1 MTIIVSGTGIAG
13 MSAALAAANAGH
25 EVTLCGHLASPPPAG
40 GIQLAPNGWQA
51 LDQLG
56 LFDAAI
62 KRATKLDHIIVRDL
76 NNGATLTRL
85 DLANHYASI
94 GRADLLDLF
103 QSVVAKHPAITHH
116 PTLIS
121 QAVPHKDG
129 VDLVLDDGRS
139 LMAAALVAADG
150 IAGLGRRF
158 VTGAASSEMAN
169 PARHLGRVAM
179 RADIDAA
186 DLPAVFAQPA
196 SNLWLGQG
204 AHLVHYPI
212 AGGGRINFAVT
223 LPAQLA
229 DSHWQAK
236 IFGTNPLFE
245 QLATGQF
252 QWAKTSVSPAGS
264 PLCWRRGRVVLAGD
278 AAHIMPPHLAQGA
291 GQALQDAASLQQALT
306 TAASIDDA
314 LASYARQRTSA
325 VSAVVRKADISGKI
339 MALGGARGR
348 LRNIMIGLA
357 GPGFLQSWLADVWA
371 GDPAMAEETTKRS
384 A

>member
-13 MSAALAAANAGH
+13 MSAALAAANAGY
-25 EVTLCGHLASPPPAG
+25 EVALCGHLASPPPAG
-40 GIQLAPNGWQA
+40 GIQLAPNGWRA

-76 NNGATLTRL
+76 NNGATLTHL

-150 IAGLGRRF
+150 IAGLGRRL

-179 RADIDAA
+179 RADIDTA

-252 QWAKTSVSPAGS
+252 QWAKTSVLPAGS

-306 TAASIDDA
+306 TAATIDDA

-325 VSAVVRKADISGKI
+325 VSAVVCKADISGKI

-371 GDPAMAEETTKRS
+371 GDPAMAEKTTKRS

>member
-25 EVTLCGHLASPPPAG
+25 TVTLCGQLASLPPAG
-40 GIQLAPNGWQA
+40 GIQLAPNGWRA
-51 LDQLG
+51 IDQLG

-62 KRATKLDHIIVRDL
+62 KRATRLNHIVVRDL
-76 NNGATLTRL
+76 DSGATLSRL
-85 DLANHYASI
+85 DLANHYGSM
-94 GRADLLDLF
+94 GRADLLDLL
-103 QSVVAKHPAITHH
+103 QGAVAKHRAITHH
-116 PTLIS
+116 SALIS

-129 VDLVLDDGRS
+129 VDLVFDDGHS
-139 LMAAALVAADG
+139 MVAAALIAADG
-150 IAGLGRRF
+150 VAGLGRRL
-158 VTGAASSEMAN
+158 VTGAASGEITF
-169 PARHLGRVAM
+169 PGRVAM

-186 DLPAVFAQPA
+186 NLPAVFAQPV

-212 AGGGRINFAVT
+212 AGGRRINFAVT
-223 LPAQLA
+223 LSAQL
-229 DSHWQAK
+229 SEGHWQAK

-245 QLATGQF
+245 RLRTAQF
-252 QWAKTSVSPAGS
+252 QWMKTSVSQAGS
-264 PLCWRRGRVVLAGD
+264 PLCWRRGRIVLAGD

-306 TAASIDDA
+306 AAASIDDA

-325 VSAVVRKADISGKI
+325 VAAVVRKADISGRI

-348 LRNIMIGLA
+348 LRNFMISLA
-357 GPGFLQSWLADVWA
+357 GPSFLQSWLADVWA
-371 GDPAMAEETTKRS
+371 GGSSMDERATNRTA
-384 A
+384 